1 MYKKAI
7 LLVLMLLS
15 FKSIAQNKEILLSKE
30 QIEAKFLEQNFD
42 LLIKRLEISQAEAQI
57 IQAKLWPNPTF
68 EISEVNLWKTTDIE
82 EQPYIM
88 GKWGDTQQI
97 SLHLEQQIQTAG
109 KRRKN
114 IDLQKLS
121 KEEKEKEFES
131 ILRESKLE
139 LRKTISQLQV
149 LQKQLE
155 VFNNQIANTGNLIKA
170 YKNQLEHGNIS
181 QAEYMRLKA
190 AELQFRKEYLD
201 IKKDYEETVKDL
213 KNFISIKDNVQIV
226 ITDELQIPTNE
237 VSEILLQDWIV
248 EAYEN
253 RPDLHLVKNL
263 EKQSLKK
270 LAIEKAERTPDL
282 TFAIDYDRGGNIMR
296 DFIGLGVS
304 FDLPIFNRNKGNI
317 KEAKLDI
324 EIAKLDIQNKENEIA
339 NEIIEA
345 YRNYHDAIQLYSNID
360 IDYEE
365 QLDKLILSYFK
376 NFEKRNVSLIEYLDF
391 VEAYLDN
398 KNLILETKKDIIDH
412 FETLQY
418 AIGKDI

>member
-7 LLVLMLLS
+7 LLVLMFLS

-213 KNFISIKDNVQIV
+213 KNFISIKDNIQIV
-226 ITDELQIPTNE
+226 IADELQIPTNE
-237 VSEILLQDWIV
+237 VSDILLQDWIV

>member
-7 LLVLMLLS
+7 LLVFVLLS
-15 FKSIAQNKEILLSKE
+15 YKSIAQNKEILLSKE

-88 GKWGDTQQI
+88 GKWGDSQQI

-121 KEEKEKEFES
+121 KEEKEKEFET

-139 LRKTISQLQV
+139 LRKTITQLQV

-155 VFNNQIANTGNLIKA
+155 IFNNQIANTGNLIKA

-201 IKKDYEETVKDL
+201 IKKEYEETVKDL

-226 ITDELQIPTNE
+226 IAEDLQMPTKE

-345 YRNYHDAIQLYSNID
+345 YRNYYDALQLYSNID

>member
-1 MYKKAI
+1 MYKRAI

-226 ITDELQIPTNE
+226 IADELQIPTNE
-237 VSEILLQDWIV
+237 VSEILIQDWIV

>member
-226 ITDELQIPTNE
+226 IADELQIPTNE